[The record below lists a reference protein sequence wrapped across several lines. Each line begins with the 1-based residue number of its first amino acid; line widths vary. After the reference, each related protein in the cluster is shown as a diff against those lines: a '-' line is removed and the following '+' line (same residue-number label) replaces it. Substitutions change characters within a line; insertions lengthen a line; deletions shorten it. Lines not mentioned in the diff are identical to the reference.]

1 MFFPIL
7 VLDILSSVIKR
18 KQFQMTIHPNREGF
32 SYAMALIPSSW
43 LVAEAGL
50 SRERIK
56 NGLNSGGK
64 VGGEPFALRDQRQT

>member
-43 LVAEAGL
+43 LGAEAGL
-50 SRERIK
+50 
-56 NGLNSGGK
+56 G
-64 VGGEPFALRDQRQT
+64 

>member
-1 MFFPIL
+1 MVLRKFPGLLKSIFDVFPIL

-43 LVAEAGL
+43 LGAEAGL
-50 SRERIK
+50 
-56 NGLNSGGK
+56 G
-64 VGGEPFALRDQRQT
+64 